1 MNIMQADSPS
11 LIFSDAKGNIMDFE
25 PLAMAGRTWDY
36 IEPVETD
43 DLIPMPKGSQLYVL
57 PDRNPIGFDQETGEL
72 IVLEEN
78 PFEPG
83 TPAYAVSIFLPAAY
97 SQTHIAAWRKNNRA
111 CDLPLFPYS
120 AVGWHGESF
129 VAAGVRVDDSR
140 RQDPEMFNHEIIRT
154 GITAWR
160 KDLPENRLVKHLSN
174 CALSYAC
181 PAALNLFQG
190 QEEAPLPTSPACNAA
205 CIGCISL
212 QEKSGPPSPQQ
223 RINFIPTPE
232 EIAEVALKHIAAVDE
247 PVVSFGQGCEGEP
260 LLVADVIKKAIILI
274 RKSTSKG
281 TINLNSNSSLPDKVA
296 ELADAGLDS
305 LRISMNS
312 PKEATYLK
320 YFRPKYS
327 FDALTQSALE
337 MKNRGK
343 FVSLNLFVFP
353 GLTDAPREV
362 SALKRFI
369 SEAGVDMIQWR
380 NLNMDPDAYIEAL
393 DLKLPPGMGVKNL
406 IESLP
411 LRKGYFNPYI
421 PK

>member
-1 MNIMQADSPS
+1 MQNDSPS

-36 IEPVETD
+36 IEPVESD
-43 DLIPMPKGSQLYVL
+43 DLIPIPEGSQLYVL
-57 PDRNPIGFDQETGEL
+57 PDRHPNGFDRETGEL
-72 IVLEEN
+72 VVLYEN

-83 TPAYAVSIFLPAAY
+83 TPAFAVSVFLPAAY
-97 SQTHIAAWRKNNRA
+97 SQTFIGAWRKDRRA
-111 CDLPLFPYS
+111 CVLPLFPYT
-120 AVGWHGESF
+120 AVGWQGENF
-129 VAAGVRVDDSR
+129 VVAGVRVDESR
-140 RQDPEMFNHEIIRT
+140 RQDPGMFDQNKILD
-154 GITAWR
+154 GISAWS
-160 KDLPENRLVKHLSN
+160 KDLPGNRLVKHLSN
-174 CALSYAC
+174 CALCYAC

-190 QEEAPLPTSPACNAA
+190 REEAPLPTSPACNAA

-212 QEKSGPPSPQQ
+212 QEKCGPPSPQQ
-223 RINFIPTPE
+223 RINFIPSPE
-232 EIAEVALKHIAAVDE
+232 EIAEVALHHIHSAYE

-260 LLVADVIKKAIILI
+260 LLVADTIKKAIVLI
-274 RKSTSKG
+274 RKSTLKG
-281 TINLNSNSSLPDKVA
+281 TINLNSNSSLPERVA

-312 PKEATYLK
+312 PKEATYIK
-320 YFRPKYS
+320 YFRPRYP
-327 FDALTQSALE
+327 FEALKQSALE
-337 MKNRGK
+337 MKKRDK

-362 SALKRFI
+362 KALKRFI
-369 SEAGVDMIQWR
+369 NDTGIDMIQWR

-393 DLKLPPGMGVKNL
+393 DLKLEPGIGIRNL

-411 LRKGYFNPYI
+411 LRRGYFNPHI

>member
-1 MNIMQADSPS
+1 MHNDSPS
-11 LIFSDAKGNIMDFE
+11 LIFADAKGNIMDFE

-36 IEPVETD
+36 IEPPEVS

-57 PDRNPIGFDQETGEL
+57 PDRHPVGFDRETGEL
-72 IVLEEN
+72 VVLDEN

-83 TPAYAVSIFLPAAY
+83 TPAYAVSVFLPAAY
-97 SQTHIAAWRKNNRA
+97 SQTFIAAWRKNKGA
-111 CDLPLFPYS
+111 CVLPLFPYT
-120 AVGWHGESF
+120 AVGWHGENF
-129 VAAGVRVDDSR
+129 AAAGVRVDDSR
-140 RQDPEMFNHEIIRT
+140 RQDPEMFDNEKIRL
-154 GITAWR
+154 GIAEWR
-160 KDLPENRLVKHLSN
+160 KDLPENRLVRHLSN
-174 CALSYAC
+174 CAECYGC

-190 QEEAPLPTSPACNAA
+190 REEAPLPTSPACNAQ

-212 QEKSGPPSPQQ
+212 QEKCGPPSPQQ
-223 RINFIPTPE
+223 RINFIPTPA
-232 EIAEVALKHIAAVDE
+232 EIAEVALRHIHAVNE

-274 RKSTSKG
+274 RKNTSKG
-281 TINLNSNSSLPDKVA
+281 TINLNSNSSLPDKIA
-296 ELADAGLDS
+296 GLADVGLDS

-320 YFRPKYS
+320 YFRPNYT
-327 FDALTQSALE
+327 FEALKQSALE

-353 GLTDAPREV
+353 GLTDAMREV
-362 SALKRFI
+362 KALKRFI
-369 SEAGVDMIQWR
+369 SETGIDMIQWR

-393 DLKLPPGMGVKNL
+393 DLKLEPGIGIKNL

-411 LRKGYFNPYI
+411 LRRGYFNPYI